1 MMTIPKKIEKRL
13 KEGLKHFQP
22 IVEANRNKDV
32 NESDTVVMIIDIL
45 SNVFGFDKYND
56 ITTEH
61 AIRGAFCDIAL
72 KVNGKIQLLIEAKAI
87 GIELKENHIRQVVDY
102 AANEGVEWV
111 VLTNAISW
119 KIFKV
124 MFSKP
129 IQNILVGEVNIFD
142 LKSKNNEDIQKLYIL
157 TKEAISKYSL
167 EQYFT
172 QKQATNKF
180 MIGNLLYNNP
190 IINEMKKHLRKMY
203 PDIKIETDEIRHVL
217 VNEVLKREILEGTEA
232 DDAKR
237 RIARY
242 LRSQEKTGVPNNKN
256 TTESAHSITNEK
268 TGDNGIS
275 SEKS

>member
-1 MMTIPKKIEKRL
+1 MMTIPKKVEKRL

-22 IVEANRNKDV
+22 IVETNRNKDV

-87 GIELKENHIRQVVDY
+87 GIELKENHIRQVVDC

-111 VLTNAISW
+111 ILTNAVSW

-129 IQNILVGEVNIFD
+129 IQNILVSEVNIFD
-142 LKSKNNEDIQKLYIL
+142 LKSKSDEDIQKLYIL

-167 EQYFT
+167 EQYYT

-180 MIGNLLYNNP
+180 MIGNLLCIDS
-190 IINEMKKHLRKMY
+190 IINEMKKNLRKIY
-203 PDIKIETDEIRHVL
+203 PDIKIEADEIKHVL
-217 VNEVLKREILEGTEA
+217 LNEVLKREILEGIEA
-232 DDAKR
+232 EDAKKK
-237 RIARY
+237 IAKY
-242 LRSQEKTGVPNNKN
+242 LRKQEKTDMNKN
-256 TTESAHSITNEK
+256 IAESAPSITDEK
-268 TGDNGIS
+268 TSDNGIS
-275 SEKS
+275 LKKN